1 MAMYVD
7 EILDRI
13 KKLQALPVIHVPDR
27 VLSQAMKD
35 FEKKFAKSKVLQKE
49 MLAAIPGGVEHTNA
63 IKEPFP
69 IVMHKAQDCYLWDV
83 DGNRFIDYLMAAG
96 PIILGHN
103 YPELRDHVI
112 KVIQEQG
119 PITGFPVEAE
129 LAAAKKIKQHMKSV
143 EQVRFFQSGT
153 EVSMEAIRLARVFTG
168 KQNVIKLDGS
178 YHGWHDQML
187 IDLHVQG
194 TKNILCH
201 GIPLGCYEHTISVKH
216 DDPDRLEKVIK
227 RNQGEGKDGVAAVF
241 IEPPGGDGGT
251 HPLHPEYYK
260 AAREICD
267 KYNVL
272 LVMDEVITGFRL
284 ALGGAQEYFG
294 VKADLTMLGKIVGH
308 GYPSAGALGGRAD
321 IMQYLAGGVGSTD
334 EKGSAIKKNAYS
346 SGTLA
351 GNTLT
356 CSAAAKAIECIEK
369 TDAIGVA
376 GRVATRLRD
385 GLNDIFERSGLPF
398 FSYNFQSI
406 LHVVSGDFF
415 HVSMNRA
422 DALEQINTR
431 RKLMGDYVA
440 LLALEGITSLQ
451 GVRHYTCL
459 KHDDAKVIDQTFA
472 AFEAFCMKLK
482 A

>member
-1 MAMYVD
+1 MNVD
-7 EILDRI
+7 DVIEKI
-13 KKLQALPVIHVPDR
+13 KALQALPAIHVPDR
-27 VLSQAMKD
+27 VLAQSIRQ
-35 FEKKFAKSKVLQKE
+35 FETKFAKSKALQKE
-49 MLAAIPGGVEHTNA
+49 LLAAIPGGVEHTNA

-69 IVMHKAQDCYLWDV
+69 LVMQKAQDCYLWDI
-83 DGNRFIDYLMAAG
+83 DGNRFIDYLMASG

-119 PITGFPVEAE
+119 PATGFMVEAE
-129 LAAAKKIKQHMKSV
+129 LAAAKKIKQHMKSI

-153 EVSMEAIRLARVFTG
+153 EASMEAMRLARVFTG
-168 KQNVIKLDGS
+168 KQKVIKLDGS

-187 IDLHVQG
+187 IDLHILG

-201 GIPLGCYEHTISVKH
+201 GIPLGCYENTISVKH

-267 KYNVL
+267 RHGVL

-294 VKADLTMLGKIVGH
+294 VKADLTLLGKVAVGH

-334 EKGSAIKKNAYS
+334 DKGEAIKKNAYS

-369 TDAIGVA
+369 TGAIDVA
-376 GRVATRLRD
+376 ARVATKLRE
-385 GLNDIFERSGLPF
+385 GLNDIFERHGLPF

-406 LHVVSGDFF
+406 LHVVTADFF

-431 RKLMGDYVA
+431 RKLMADYVA

-459 KHDDAKVIDQTFA
+459 KHDDPKVIDQTLV
-472 AFEAFCMKLK
+472 AFDAFCKKLK
-482 A
+482 T

>member
-1 MAMYVD
+1 MDVD
-7 EILDRI
+7 EIQARV
-13 KKLQALPVIHVPDR
+13 KKLQALPAIHVPDS
-27 VLSQAMKD
+27 VLGHAMKKFD
-35 FEKKFAKSKVLQKE
+35 VKFAKSKAFQEEL
-49 MLAAIPGGVEHTNA
+49 LASIPGGIEHTNA

-69 IVMHKAQDCYLWDV
+69 LVMRKAQDCYLWDV
-83 DGNRFIDYLMAAG
+83 DGNRFIDYLMASG

-103 YPELRDHVI
+103 YPELRDHVVR
-112 KVIQEQG
+112 VIQEQG
-119 PITGFPVEAE
+119 PATGFMVEAE
-129 LAAAKKIKQHMKSV
+129 LDAARKIKQHMGSV

-153 EVSMEAIRLARVFTG
+153 EASMEAMRLLRVFTG
-168 KQNVIKLDGS
+168 KQKVIKLDGS

-187 IDLHVQG
+187 VDLHVLG

-227 RNQGEGKDGVAAVF
+227 RNQGEGKGGVAAVF

-267 KYNVL
+267 RHGVL

-294 VKADLTMLGKIVGH
+294 VEADLTLLGKIVGH
-308 GYPSAGALGGRAD
+308 GFPSAGALGGRAD
-321 IMQYLAGGVGSTD
+321 IMAYLAGGVGGTD
-334 EKGSAIKKNAYS
+334 EKGEAIRKNAYS

-369 TDAIGVA
+369 TGAIEVA
-376 GRVATRLRD
+376 ARVAARLVD
-385 GLNDIFERSGLPF
+385 GLNDIFGRHGLPF
-398 FSYNFQSI
+398 FAYNFQSI
-406 LHVVSGDFF
+406 LHVVTADFF

-431 RKLMGDYVA
+431 RKLMADYVA

-459 KHDDAKVIDQTFA
+459 KHDDEAVINQTLA
-472 AFEAFCMKLK
+472 AFDAFCKKLK
-482 A
+482 S

>member
-1 MAMYVD
+1 
-7 EILDRI
+7 
-13 KKLQALPVIHVPDR
+13 VPDR
-27 VLSQAMKD
+27 VLAQAMKQFD
-35 FEKKFAKSKVLQKE
+35 TKFAKSKKLQTE
-49 MLAAIPGGVEHTNA
+49 LLQAIPGGIEHTNA

-69 IVMHKAQDCYLWDV
+69 VVMQKAKDCFLWDV
-83 DGNRFIDYLMAAG
+83 DGNRFIDYLMASG

-119 PITGFPVEAE
+119 PATGFMVEAE
-129 LAAAKKIKQHMKSV
+129 LEAAKKIKQHMRSI

-153 EVSMEAIRLARVFTG
+153 EASMEAMRLARVFTG
-168 KQNVIKLDGS
+168 KHKVIKLDGA
-178 YHGWHDQML
+178 YHGWHDQLL
-187 IDLHVQG
+187 IDLHVLG

-201 GIPLGCYEHTISVKH
+201 GIPLGCYENTISVKH

-267 KYNVL
+267 KHGVL

-294 VKADLTMLGKIVGH
+294 VKADLTLLGKVAVGH

-334 EKGSAIKKNAYS
+334 EKGEAIKKNAYS

-376 GRVATRLRD
+376 ARIATRLREQ
-385 GLNDIFERSGLPF
+385 LNDIFERHGMPF

-406 LHVVSGDFF
+406 LHVVTADFF

-422 DALEQINTR
+422 DALEQISTR
-431 RKLMGDYVA
+431 RKLMADYVA

-459 KHDDAKVIDQTFA
+459 KHDDATVIDQTLA
-472 AFEAFCMKLK
+472 AFDAFCKKLK
-482 A
+482 T